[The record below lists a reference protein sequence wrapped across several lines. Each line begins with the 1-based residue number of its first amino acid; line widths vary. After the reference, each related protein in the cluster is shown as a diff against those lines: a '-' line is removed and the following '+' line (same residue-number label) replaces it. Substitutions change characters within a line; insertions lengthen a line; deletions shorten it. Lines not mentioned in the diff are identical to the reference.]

1 MPLNAR
7 DMPHPDSADNA
18 LDAEALARLRE
29 LDPDD
34 ANGLLERVIQAYLG
48 SLDRLVPELLGA
60 RGSQD
65 GLNTIR
71 QVAHTL
77 KSSSASLG
85 ALQLSRHCAEVELLA
100 RNGQT
105 ERVEAAI
112 DAMLDELGRARVALS
127 ALRKQ
132 QP

>member
-1 MPLNAR
+1 MPY
-7 DMPHPDSADNA
+7 PDPTDSP

-29 LDPDD
+29 LDPGD
-34 ANGLLERVIQAYLG
+34 ANGLLDRVVNAYLG
-48 SLDRLVPELLGA
+48 SLDRLLPELAAA
-60 RGSQD
+60 RGPQRSLD
-65 GLNTIR
+65 TIR

-85 ALQLSRHCAEVELLA
+85 AIKLSRHCAEVELLA

-105 ERVEAAI
+105 ERIESEI
-112 DAMLDELGRARVALS
+112 DAMLEELGRARVALA
-127 ALRKQ
+127 ALRKA

>member
-1 MPLNAR
+1 MPY
-7 DMPHPDSADNA
+7 PDPTDSP

-29 LDPDD
+29 LDPGD
-34 ANGLLERVIQAYLG
+34 ANGLLDRVVNAYLG
-48 SLDRLVPELLGA
+48 SLDRLLPDLAAA
-60 RGSQD
+60 RGPQRSLD
-65 GLNTIR
+65 TIR

-85 ALQLSRHCAEVELLA
+85 AIKLSRHCAEVELLA

-105 ERVEAAI
+105 ERIESEI
-112 DAMLDELGRARVALS
+112 DAMLEELGRARVALA
-127 ALRKQ
+127 ALRKA